1 MDIHYTCVCYVPNN
15 PAFQSDAFLNK
26 FTINVF
32 KNGNINAIY
41 SYYDNINQYNYS
53 VFEINDNLPF
63 SDYYLEKLK
72 QILLS
77 LNIKDNS
84 DFSISSYTE
93 NLYFICKIF
102 KDINQEYDNP
112 SIIEYNHL
120 LYKNQK
126 LYSEN
131 RKLKNS
137 LNYIDKRLEL
147 ESNHSKLSLNDIDN
161 DHNNDNNDNNQIK
174 TIKDDEDSEDKK
186 NDIQIMKLNEEIDN
200 FKKMIISKDNEIK
213 YFKLETEKHILSL
226 KNKDEI
232 IDKINIIYN
241 KSIDANVEDQLNEAH
256 FHLNKYLSD
265 LLILKK
271 ELEDEKKKVLLL
283 ESSLDEKDDELSD
296 KSRIYD
302 KLNEN
307 HKKLLIINKNR
318 ISEISE
324 YKELLFSKNL
334 EIDSSS
340 KKYNDIFT
348 TLIISTI
355 LFSIIISINYFI
367 Y

>member
-15 PAFQSDAFLNK
+15 PAFQSNTFLNK
-26 FTINVF
+26 FTITVF

-41 SYYDNINQYNYS
+41 SYYDNMNQYNYS
-53 VFEINDNLPF
+53 IFEINDNLPF

-72 QILLS
+72 QILLL

-84 DFSISSYTE
+84 DFSISSYSE

-102 KDINQEYDNP
+102 RDINIEYDNP
-112 SIIEYNHL
+112 STIEYNNI
-120 LYKNQK
+120 LYKNQR

-131 RKLKNS
+131 RKLKNT
-137 LNYIDKRLEL
+137 LNNIDKRLEL
-147 ESNHSKLSLNDIDN
+147 ESNHSKLLLNDIDN
-161 DHNNDNNDNNQIK
+161 DNNQIE
-174 TIKDDEDSEDKK
+174 TIKANEDFGEEDFR
-186 NDIQIMKLNEEIDN
+186 IMKLNEEIDN
-200 FKKMIISKDNEIK
+200 LKKTIISKDSEIK
-213 YFKLETEKHILSL
+213 YFRLETEKHIFSL
-226 KNKDEI
+226 KNKDKI
-232 IDKINIIYN
+232 IDKINTIYN
-241 KSIDANVEDQLNEAH
+241 KSIDANMEDQLNEAH
-256 FHLNKYLSD
+256 FHINKYLSD

-271 ELEDEKKKVLLL
+271 ELENEKNKVLLL
-283 ESSLDEKDDELSD
+283 ESSIIEKDEKLYD
-296 KSRIYD
+296 KSMMYD

-307 HKKLLIINKNR
+307 HKKLLIMNKNN

-334 EIDSSS
+334 EIYMSS
-340 KKYNDIFT
+340 KKYNNIFT

>member
-15 PAFQSDAFLNK
+15 PAFQSDVFLNK
-26 FTINVF
+26 FTITVF

-41 SYYDNINQYNYS
+41 SYYDNMNQYNYS
-53 VFEINDNLPF
+53 IFEINDNLPF

-72 QILLS
+72 QILLL

-84 DFSISSYTE
+84 DFSISSYSE

-102 KDINQEYDNP
+102 KDINSEYDNP
-112 SIIEYNHL
+112 STIEYNHL
-120 LYKNQK
+120 LYKNQR

-131 RKLKNS
+131 RKLKNT
-137 LNYIDKRLEL
+137 LNNIDKRLEL
-147 ESNHSKLSLNDIDN
+147 ESNHSKLLLNDIDY
-161 DHNNDNNDNNQIK
+161 DHNNDNNQIE
-174 TIKDDEDSEDKK
+174 TIKNNEDSGEK
-186 NDIQIMKLNEEIDN
+186 NIQIMKLNEEIDN
-200 FKKMIISKDNEIK
+200 LKKTIISKDSEIK
-213 YFKLETEKHILSL
+213 YFRLETEKHIFSI

-232 IDKINIIYN
+232 IDKINTIYN
-241 KSIDANVEDQLNEAH
+241 KSIDTKIEDQLNEAH

-265 LLILKK
+265 LIILKK

-283 ESSLDEKDDELSD
+283 ESSIVEKDEKLSD
-296 KSRIYD
+296 KSRMYD

-307 HKKLLIINKNR
+307 HKKLLITNKNK

-334 EIDSSS
+334 EIDMSS
-340 KKYNDIFT
+340 KKYNNIFT
-348 TLIISTI
+348 SLIICTV

-367 Y
+367 YYNN